1 MIYRFC
7 TVLLLVLLV
16 SHETRSEIAAPPA
29 FEETWRLVQTEFY
42 DPTLRNLN
50 WAEVA
55 DKYRPLA
62 AAASSVQEQSA
73 VINRMLGEL
82 GASHTAHFTRDEIAY
97 YDLFD
102 IFSGAL
108 RRDRERLF
116 PGGRVAYVGIGAIT
130 KKIDGKTF
138 ITGILDGFPA
148 SQAGLERGDEVLSA
162 DGAPYHAIGSFRGKA
177 GQPVKLTIRRS
188 AAAEPETVTVTPE
201 EIRPAQAYLD
211 AMRNSTRV
219 IDKNGVKIGYI
230 HVWSYAGDQYQEL
243 LEKELSSGNLA
254 SADALV
260 WDLRDGWG
268 GAQLSYLDVF
278 DRQGPTMSI
287 VRRNGEPELIGF
299 RWQKPV
305 AMLVNGGT
313 RSGKE
318 ILAYG
323 MKAQHYGE
331 VVGTHTAGAVLAGRA
346 FILSDNSLL
355 LLAVADVLVDGQRLE
370 RVGVEPT
377 VVVPQELEY
386 SAGRDPQLE
395 RALELLSQAI
405 KS

>member
-16 SHETRSEIAAPPA
+16 SHETRSEVAAPPA

-62 AAASSVQEQSA
+62 AAASSAQEQSA

-82 GASHTAHFTRDEIAY
+82 GASHTGHFTPDEIAY

-130 KKIDGKTF
+130 KEIDGKTF

-323 MKAQHYGE
+323 FKKYGLE
-331 VVGTHTAGAVLAGRA
+331 PVIGTRSEGAVLAARA
-346 FILSDNSLL
+346 FLMQDDSLL
-355 LLAVADVLVDGQRLE
+355 LLAVADVAVDGERLE
-370 RVGVEPT
+370 GVGVTPT
-377 VVVPQELEY
+377 LEVP
-386 SAGRDPQLE
+386 SALPYAGGKDPQLDAAVA
-395 RALELLSQAI
+395 ALARQVGG
-405 KS
+405 

>member
-1 MIYRFC
+1 MLYRFC
-7 TVLLLVLLV
+7 SVLIVALFALQ
-16 SHETRSEIAAPPA
+16 EARSEVVAPPA
-29 FEETWRLVQTEFY
+29 FEETWRLVQSEFY

-50 WAEVA
+50 WVGIG

-62 AAASSVQEQSA
+62 AAAGSTEEQSA
-73 VINRMLGEL
+73 VINRMLAEL
-82 GASHTAHFTRDEIAY
+82 GASHTGHFTPDQVAY

-130 KKIDGKTF
+130 KEIDGKTF

-148 SQAGLERGDEVLSA
+148 SRAGLERGDEVLSV
-162 DGAPYHAIGSFRGKA
+162 DGAPYRAIGSFHDKA
-177 GQPVKLTIRRS
+177 GKTVAIAIRRS
-188 AAAEPETVTVTPE
+188 VGAEPKTLTVTPE

-211 AMRNSTRV
+211 AMRNSARV
-219 IDKNGVKIGYI
+219 IEKDGVKIGYI

-243 LEKELSSGNLA
+243 LEKELNTGALA
-254 SADALV
+254 AADALV

-268 GAQLSYLDVF
+268 GAQLSYLDTF
-278 DRQGPTMSI
+278 DRQGPTMTV

-323 MKAQHYGE
+323 MKSQHYGE
-331 VVGTHTAGAVLAGRA
+331 VVGTRTAGAVLAGRA

-355 LLAVADVLVDGQRLE
+355 LLAVADVLVDGHRLE
-370 RVGVEPT
+370 GVGVEPT
-377 VVVPQELEY
+377 VAVPQDLPY
-386 SAGRDPQLE
+386 SAGTDPQLE
-395 RALELLSQAI
+395 RALELLSRAI

>member
-1 MIYRFC
+1 MLHRFC
-7 TVLLLVLLV
+7 SVLLLILFA
-16 SHETRSEIAAPPA
+16 SHEARSEVVAPPA
-29 FEETWRLVQTEFY
+29 FEETWRLVQSEFY

-50 WAEVA
+50 WAEIG

-62 AAASSVQEQSA
+62 AAAGSAEEQSA

-82 GASHTAHFTRDEIAY
+82 GASHTGHFTPDQVAY

-108 RRDRERLF
+108 RRERERLF
-116 PGGRVAYVGIGAIT
+116 PGGRVTYVGIGAIT
-130 KKIDGKTF
+130 KEIDGKTF
-138 ITGILDGFPA
+138 ISGILDGFPA
-148 SQAGLERGDEVLSA
+148 SRAGLQRGDEVLSV
-162 DGAPYHAIGSFRGKA
+162 DGAPYQAIGSFRGKA

-188 AAAEPETVTVTPE
+188 AGAEPQTLTVTPE

-211 AMRNSTRV
+211 AMRNSARV
-219 IDKNGVKIGYI
+219 IEKDGVKIGYI

-243 LEKELSSGNLA
+243 LEKELSTGTLA
-254 SADALV
+254 AADALV

-278 DRQGPTMSI
+278 DRQGPTMTV
-287 VRRNGEPELIGF
+287 VRRNGEPDLIGF

-370 RVGVEPT
+370 GVGVEPT
-377 VVVPQELEY
+377 VPVPQELPY
-386 SAGRDPQLE
+386 SAGQDPQLD
-395 RALELLSQAI
+395 RALDLLSRAN

>member
-82 GASHTAHFTRDEIAY
+82 GASHTGHFTPDEIAY

-130 KKIDGKTF
+130 KEIDGKTF

-188 AAAEPETVTVTPE
+188 AAAELETVTVTPE

-323 MKAQHYGE
+323 FKKYGLGP
-331 VVGTHTAGAVLAGRA
+331 VIGTRSEGAVLAARA
-346 FILSDNSLL
+346 FLMHDDSLL
-355 LLAVADVLVDGQRLE
+355 LLAVADVAVDGERLE
-370 RVGVEPT
+370 GVGVTPT
-377 VVVPQELEY
+377 LEVRSPLPY
-386 SAGRDPQLE
+386 AGGKDPQLDAAVA
-395 RALELLSQAI
+395 ALARQVGG
-405 KS
+405 